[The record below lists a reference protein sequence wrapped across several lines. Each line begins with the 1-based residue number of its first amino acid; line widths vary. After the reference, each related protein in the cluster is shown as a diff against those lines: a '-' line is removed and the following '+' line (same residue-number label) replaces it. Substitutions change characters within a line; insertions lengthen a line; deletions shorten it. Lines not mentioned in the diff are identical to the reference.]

1 MKSLKIGFGILVAV
15 LIFLFAPLPYY
26 ITYPG
31 EATTIETFM
40 TVEDGTKDA
49 GELMMVTISQRRAT
63 PLWLVGSWFTPFTE
77 ASPSSRYLYDGEG
90 EDDYERRQQLL
101 MSSSQ
106 QAAIQYAYG
115 LAEEDVTV
123 TFDGMYVSAPIT
135 GSLAANVLKPGDVIT
150 ALDGQSFAS
159 RLDFIKRVSAFE
171 AGDEVTI
178 TLERD
183 GRERVVKT
191 LVQPLDRSGDRVGLG
206 IYEPLPVQNVR
217 TEPDV
222 TFELT
227 NVGGPSAGLMFT
239 LEIYDQLTPG
249 DLAGGETIAGT
260 GTVDEEG
267 NVGPIGGAWQKIVA
281 ADRAGASVFFVPAGS
296 NYDEALESLD
306 RLESDIA
313 VVPVETVEDAIDYL
327 ESMN

>member
-1 MKSLKIGFGILVAV
+1 MKQLKIGFGILVAV

-31 EATTIETFM
+31 EATTIENFM
-40 TVEDGTKDA
+40 TVEGGTKEE

-63 PLWLVGSWFTPFTE
+63 PLWLIGSWFTPFTE
-77 ASPSSRYLYDGEG
+77 ASPSSRYLYEGEG

-106 QAAIQYAYG
+106 QAAIQYAYA
-115 LAEEDVTV
+115 LAEEEVTV
-123 TFDGMYVSAPIT
+123 TFAGMYVSAPIA
-135 GSLAANVLKPGDVIT
+135 GSLASNVMKPGDVIT
-150 ALDGQSFAS
+150 ALDGQSFVS
-159 RLDFIKRVSAFE
+159 RLDFIDRVSTFS

-191 LVQPLDRSGDRVGLG
+191 LVQPLDRSGSRVGIG
-206 IYEPLPVQNVR
+206 IYEPLPVQEVR

-222 TFELT
+222 VFELT

-249 DLAGGETIAGT
+249 DLAGGKMIAGT

-281 ADRAGASVFFVPAGS
+281 ADRSGASVFFVPAGS
-296 NYDEALESLD
+296 NYEEAMESLD
-306 RLESDIA
+306 RLESDLAI
-313 VVPVETVEDAIDYL
+313 VPVETVEDAIDYL
-327 ESMN
+327 ETMN

>member
-1 MKSLKIGFGILVAV
+1 MKSLKIGFGLLITI
-15 LIFLFAPLPYY
+15 LIFLFVPLPYY

-31 EATTIETFM
+31 DATTIEKFL
-40 TVEDGTKDA
+40 TVEEGEKEP

-77 ASPSSRYLYDGEG
+77 ASPSSRYLYEGEG
-90 EDDYERRQQLL
+90 EEDYERRQQLL
-101 MSSSQ
+101 MASSQ
-106 QAAIQYAYG
+106 QAAVQYAFQ
-115 LAEEDVTV
+115 LAEEEVSV
-123 TFDGMYVSAPIT
+123 TFNGMYVSAPMV

-150 ALDGQSFAS
+150 ALNGRSFVS
-159 RLDFIKRVSAFE
+159 RLDFVDRVASFK
-171 AGDEVTI
+171 AGEEVSL

-183 GRERVVKT
+183 DRERTVKT
-191 LVQPLDRSGDRVGLG
+191 LIQPLDQKGDQAGLG
-206 IYEPLPVQNVR
+206 VYEPLPVQDVT
-217 TEPDV
+217 TEPPV
-222 TFELT
+222 NFELT

-249 DLAGGETIAGT
+249 DLANGEKIAGT

-281 ADRAGASVFFVPAGS
+281 ADRAGATVFFVPDGP
-296 NYDEALESLD
+296 NYEEAKESLD

-313 VVPVETVEDAIDYL
+313 VVPVKTVEDAIAYL